1 MTTLTDTLPAR
12 AAGDQ
17 TFLGHPRGLFVIFAT
32 EMWERFSYYGM
43 RAILVY
49 YLTQSMG
56 YQREDALAMYGI
68 YTALVYLT
76 PILGGWL
83 ADRYLGLR
91 KGAVVGATVM
101 VLGHFAMAVPS
112 LLHVALGL
120 LIVGNGFFKPNTSS
134 MVGECYDGKDDPR
147 RDGGY
152 SIFYMGI
159 NLGAFFSPLVCGTLG
174 EKYGYH
180 YGFAAAGVGMA
191 IGLVT
196 LVSLQGI
203 LGRAGLR
210 EGQAPVGARDVP
222 GIAAWTIAS
231 VAVVYAVVHGWSP
244 IGAFLHTLPTW
255 VTTVI
260 GMAMILGFLAIPVAK
275 THTPAER
282 SRVLAVC
289 ILVLFVI
296 FFWMG
301 FEQAGGTMSLFALK
315 QTDRLIGG
323 WEMPASWFQSIN
335 PLEIF
340 IFAPAF
346 AIAWGALNQSRFR
359 LPDVAKQGLGMI
371 VLGLGFIV
379 LYVAQL
385 KADRSG
391 AVGPQWL
398 FFVYTLHTLGEL
410 MLSPIGLAL
419 TSRAAPHRIAG
430 LLMGVWLLANG
441 VANYYAGMLESLL
454 KGSGI
459 PPYLFLIG
467 SSIGMGVLLLILT
480 PVLNRMLERRD
491 PGEATGVATYSTTA

>member
-56 YQREDALAMYGI
+56 YQREDALALYGI

-120 LIVGNGFFKPNTSS
+120 LIAGNGFFKPNTSS

-210 EGQAPVGARDVP
+210 EGQSPVGARDVP

-231 VAVVYAVVHGWSP
+231 VAVVYAVVYGWSP

-260 GMAMILGFLAIPVAK
+260 GLAMILGFLAAHALARVRLPGSALMRGVLIAPMTVSYLIIALGLLNLFNLTGVRLNINAK
-275 THTPAER
+275 DHAQINTPE
-282 SRVLAVC
+282 
-289 ILVLFVI
+289 
-296 FFWMG
+296 
-301 FEQAGGTMSLFALK
+301 GTLDLN
-315 QTDRLIGG
+315 IGG
-323 WEMPASWFQSIN
+323 APGTSPGQDGSNGSID
-335 PLEIF
+335 
-340 IFAPAF
+340 
-346 AIAWGALNQSRFR
+346 GRVQ
-359 LPDVAKQGLGMI
+359 AK
-371 VLGLGFIV
+371 FP
-379 LYVAQL
+379 
-385 KADRSG
+385 KAG
-391 AVGPQWL
+391 Q
-398 FFVYTLHTLGEL
+398 
-410 MLSPIGLAL
+410 
-419 TSRAAPHRIAG
+419 
-430 LLMGVWLLANG
+430 
-441 VANYYAGMLESLL
+441 
-454 KGSGI
+454 
-459 PPYLFLIG
+459 
-467 SSIGMGVLLLILT
+467 
-480 PVLNRMLERRD
+480 
-491 PGEATGVATYSTTA
+491 